1 MNGAE
6 ALLRTLAAGGIDICF
21 ANPGTSEMHIMDAG
35 RHVPALRFV
44 PCLFEGVATGAADGF
59 ARMTGKPAATLL
71 HLGPGLAN
79 GLANLHNARKAGS
92 PIVNIVGEHPAYHRG
107 RETPLGSNVEAVAR
121 TFSHWLRTS
130 QTVAGLPTDA
140 ADAVRAA
147 LAGRI
152 ATLAVPA
159 DVAWEQGALP
169 AAIAPIETQGEDDAG
184 PEPVDEAL
192 AMLKSDRP
200 TALLLGGKALHG
212 RGLALAAKIADASG
226 STLFSPYPL
235 ARLERGRGRPA
246 VTRLPY
252 VREQARALLEPF
264 RQFILIGTT
273 EPFAYFALP
282 DDRAVLLPE
291 GAERCALTGPDSDV
305 VGILERLAGGLPR
318 NDDVYPKRPD
328 VPRMPSGALDPDTI
342 AAAIAALL
350 PEGAIVIDE
359 GMTAGRGI
367 MAACRASP
375 PHDWLGNTGGS
386 IGIAMPLAV
395 GAAMAAKDRPVFCLS
410 ADGSGMYT
418 PQALWTIAREGL
430 AVTTVIFAN
439 NAYALLKHE
448 YARISASPAES
459 VLAQFDLVRP
469 ALDWVA
475 LAKSMGVPG
484 RRVTTLDEFASALS
498 AGFASS
504 GPNLIEV
511 PL

>member
-6 ALLRTLAAGGIDICF
+6 ALLRTLAGGGVDVCF
-21 ANPGTSEMHIMDAG
+21 ANPGTSEMHIMDAS
-35 RHVPALRFV
+35 RHVAALRFV
-44 PCLFEGVATGAADGF
+44 PCLFEGVATGAADGY
-59 ARMTGKPAATLL
+59 ARMTGRPAATLL
-71 HLGPGLAN
+71 HLGPGFAN
-79 GLANLHNARKAGS
+79 GLANLHNAGKAGS
-92 PIVNIVGEHPAYHRG
+92 PMVNLIGEHPAYHRA
-107 RETPLGSNVEAVAR
+107 RETPLGSNVEAVAGS
-121 TFSHWLRTS
+121 FSHWLRTPE
-130 QTVAGLPTDA
+130 TVAGLPLDA

-147 LAGRI
+147 MAGRI

-159 DVAWEQGALP
+159 DLAWAEGAEP
-169 AAIAPIETQGEDDAG
+169 AAIPPREIPDEEDIE

-192 AMLKSDRP
+192 AMLKSGQP

-212 RGLALAAKIADASG
+212 RGLALAARIADASG
-226 STLFSPYPL
+226 AALISPFPL

-252 VREQARALLEPF
+252 VREQARAVLEPF

-273 EPFAYFALP
+273 EPFAYFAMP
-282 DDRAVLLPE
+282 DDEAVLLPE
-291 GAERCALTGPDSDV
+291 GAARCALTGPDSDV
-305 VGILERLAGGLPR
+305 VVLLEQLAEAVPLMAETYPR
-318 NDDVYPKRPD
+318 RPETLQA
-328 VPRMPSGALDPDTI
+328 PAGPLTPDTVAI
-342 AAAIAALL
+342 TIAALL

-367 MAACRASP
+367 MAACKAAA

-395 GAAMAAKDRPVFCLS
+395 GAAMAAKDRPVLCLS

-418 PQALWTIAREGL
+418 LQALWTMAREEL

-448 YARISASPAES
+448 YCRVSADPAQG
-459 VLAQFDLVRP
+459 VMDQFDLARP

-475 LAKSMGVPG
+475 LAKGMGVPG
-484 RRVTTLDEFASALS
+484 RRVGSLDELASALR
-498 AGFASS
+498 AGFGSG